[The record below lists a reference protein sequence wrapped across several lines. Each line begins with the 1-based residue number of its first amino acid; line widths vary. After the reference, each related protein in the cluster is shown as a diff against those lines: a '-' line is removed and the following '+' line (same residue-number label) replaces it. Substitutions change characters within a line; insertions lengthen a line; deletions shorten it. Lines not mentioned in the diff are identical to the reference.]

1 MGSKAQG
8 HSDNVEF
15 YLQVKKVPSSSRVL
29 ENGFLQ
35 RSALLPVPWRRR
47 TDVCIV
53 YPRQG
58 QTHTLQI
65 PIFSLIND

>member
-35 RSALLPVPWRRR
+35 RSAFLPVPWRRR
-47 TDVCIV
+47 TDVPIV
-53 YPRQG
+53 HP
-58 QTHTLQI
+58 
-65 PIFSLIND
+65 